1 MLAFYLTRAMLLVF
15 CLLIQNSYKLPY
27 PEGIYWADQGVPSLG
42 VPYGITRDFFYSGHT
57 GFMVFSVGLWSTTRF
72 KMMKY
77 FMVAGLAQVI
87 WLLLITRVHYT
98 IDIVAG
104 WIFSEWF
111 SLIILS
117 NLLHVDRFITTI
129 IEGVVWVCTE
139 LSVKIEKNI
148 RILFGDA

>member
-57 GFMVFSVGLWSTTRF
+57 GFMVFSVGLWSATRF

-77 FMVAGLAQVI
+77 FMVVNFNI
-87 WLLLITRVHYT
+87 SKHV
-98 IDIVAG
+98 
-104 WIFSEWF
+104 
-111 SLIILS
+111 SL
-117 NLLHVDRFITTI
+117 
-129 IEGVVWVCTE
+129 
-139 LSVKIEKNI
+139 
-148 RILFGDA
+148 